1 MSDGNLTEV
10 ETLHGL
16 NILIE
21 GMRSQL
27 KWSLGIFFALII
39 FGAGWMVNI
48 NVQVNSAKEDVA
60 LMLSVISKQNVATD
74 VSVVALA
81 LRVSTLEVE
90 RSKGDR
96 FTAADGKILEERI
109 RSLEQLTDY
118 YHPPKL
124 SNNDRE
130 KVRKTK

>member
-1 MSDGNLTEV
+1 MSDCNLTEA
-10 ETLHGL
+10 ETTYGL
-16 NILIE
+16 SIIIE

-48 NVQVNSAKEDVA
+48 SEKISRSEEEAYRV
-60 LMLSVISKQNVATD
+60 LSVISKQIAAVEVGIT
-74 VSVVALA
+74 ALV
-81 LRVSTLEVE
+81 LRTQALEVE

-124 SNNDRE
+124 LNHDRE
-130 KVRKTK
+130 KVRKT

>member
-16 NILIE
+16 NIIIE
-21 GMRSQL
+21 GLRSQL

-81 LRVSTLEVE
+81 LRIQGLEGE
-90 RSKGDR
+90 RNKGDR
-96 FTAADGKILEERI
+96 FTATDGKILEERI
-109 RSLEQLTDY
+109 RSLEQLITY
-118 YHPPKL
+118 YHPSKIL
-124 SNNDRE
+124 NHERE
-130 KVRKTK
+130 KVGKTK